1 MPRLLPNGP
10 RPHPA
15 PSGLSRAAHARGPEY
30 PVLAA
35 VSGGCPGVRGRLVTC
50 YSPVRHCMS
59 APKGGLTVRLACVRH
74 AASVHPEPGSN
85 SPFKA
90 PHGCGA
96 TDRVSLDSVKTLRGA
111 RGPDG
116 VKVKLFASNVR
127 LTPEMN
133 LGLPSSVSGCEGAAG
148 PLPAAVSRER
158 RKEVLYAYPFQLSR
172 TFFEFF
178 RLPFLRPA
186 R

>member
-1 MPRLLPNGP
+1 MADRPLRPATHRRLGGPLPRLLPNGP

-15 PSGLSRAAHARGPEY
+15 PSELSSVAHARLGEY

-85 SPFKA
+85 SPFEMEE
-90 PHGCGA
+90 
-96 TDRVSLDSVKTLRGA
+96 LDIQ
-111 RGPDG
+111 
-116 VKVKLFASNVR
+116 AS
-127 LTPEMN
+127 
-133 LGLPSSVSGCEGAAG
+133 SSVSSCKKRRGNLSQFKTSVWHARWDLPPKRSIPSVSGSQGA
-148 PLPAAVSRER
+148 SH
-158 RKEVLYAYPFQLSR
+158 
-172 TFFEFF
+172 
-178 RLPFLRPA
+178 A